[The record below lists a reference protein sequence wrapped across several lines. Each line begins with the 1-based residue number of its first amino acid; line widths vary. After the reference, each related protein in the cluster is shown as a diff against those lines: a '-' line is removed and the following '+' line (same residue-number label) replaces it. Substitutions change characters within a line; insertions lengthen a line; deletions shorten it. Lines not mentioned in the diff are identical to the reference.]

1 MKKITVLTLTAGIAL
16 SSFAASA
23 SAAAKSNHE
32 DRPWSNVYRGMIFT
46 ASCHLLHKLIF

>member
-16 SSFAASA
+16 SSFAAS
-23 SAAAKSNHE
+23 SAAKSNHE